1 MARIKT
7 VSENEARGIRRALV
21 WHTKRQYGY
30 LPGIFKILM
39 TDMAVARRVGPLYNH
54 LQLRKDSPL
63 SRLQREMV
71 AVVVNGHVSGA
82 P

>member
-7 VSENEARGIRRALV
+7 MEADETRGIRRALV
-21 WHTKRQYGY
+21 WHTVRQYGY
-30 LPGIFKILM
+30 LPGIFKVLLP
-39 TDMAVARRVGPLYNH
+39 DMGLARHTGALYNH
-54 LQLRKDSPL
+54 LHLRKGSPL

-71 AVVVNGHVSGA
+71 AVIVNGAISGA